1 MPAPSLE
8 LIGLCGR
15 AITVLLHA
23 VLTLSAATFAVRQ
36 VAETKRC
43 SLEEIEAGISHQKFC
58 RHSLLARRDVMLD
71 PS

>member
-1 MPAPSLE
+1 MPDPSLE

-43 SLEEIEAGISHQKFC
+43 SLEEIEDALQDRTVPTTAAPEG
-58 RHSLLARRDVMLD
+58 AR
-71 PS
+71 